1 MEMSSPAPTV
11 WVVVR
16 SDKPDSTPAATLEI
30 VWQGGPEARQEATI
44 EAERLR
50 AFEGGEPPYYY
61 PFLLSRDQAERH
73 TVVKVLDDD
82 ELDQRLLDLLMGA
95 RRAEEADQANR
106 RTMSTLELA
115 QVVNAS
121 SQRVSSRIG
130 GLEIEGTVKESEA
143 APARWMVVLEGDG

>member
-1 MEMSSPAPTV
+1 MT
-11 WVVVR
+11 
-16 SDKPDSTPAATLEI
+16 KPDSTPAATLEI

-82 ELDQRLLDLLMGA
+82 ELDQRLLDLLMGSSA
-95 RRAEEADQANR
+95 GRGGRPSEQAHD
-106 RTMSTLELA
+106 EH
-115 QVVNAS
+115 VGGCPGC
-121 SQRVSSRIG
+121 QRVVAK
-130 GLEIEGTVKESEA
+130 GL
-143 APARWMVVLEGDG
+143 